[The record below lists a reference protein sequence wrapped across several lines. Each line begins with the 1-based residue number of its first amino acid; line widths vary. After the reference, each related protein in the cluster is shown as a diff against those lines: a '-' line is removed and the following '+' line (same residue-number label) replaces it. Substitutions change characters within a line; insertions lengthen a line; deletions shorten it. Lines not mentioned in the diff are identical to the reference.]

1 MIEGDSV
8 VFSILLHSITNLVS
22 MLLGSLELSYG
33 QERMAE
39 GIIILPIIV
48 YLCKVTQNLKVK
60 SECICLFCK

>member
-22 MLLGSLELSYG
+22 VLLGSLELSYG
-33 QERMAE
+33 QERMTE

-48 YLCKVTQNLKVK
+48 YLCKATQNLKVK